1 MNTPSDPRWERL
13 AAAARQIRDSRDT
26 AAPYGFATRVAAR
39 AFAAVEPPFSALLA
53 KFSWRALGIAALLA
67 IASAAIN
74 YSAFSTRSS
83 TSAEDDPASNEII
96 NEIVNLS

>member
-1 MNTPSDPRWERL
+1 MNTPDPRWERL
-13 AAAARQIRDSRDT
+13 TAAARQVRDERDT

-53 KFSWRALGIAALLA
+53 KLSWRALGVAALLA
-67 IASAAIN
+67 LASVAIN
-74 YSAFSTRSS
+74 YSAFSAHSS
-83 TSAEDDPASNEII
+83 SAEDDSASNEIV